1 MKRPLLLDKVR
12 FAVREKVLLDDIRAD
27 LAPGSMTAVVGPN
40 GAGKSTLLKAISATL
55 HGWTGSVMLE
65 DKDVRKWPR
74 PELACR
80 MAYLPQFRPV
90 AVPLSVGDLVAM
102 GRFPHVG
109 AWKPLRKPDRD
120 AIESAME
127 RMEIAYLRD
136 RDATTLSGGELQRA
150 FLARCLAQGSPLLLL
165 DEPLTG
171 LDIGH
176 QLALL
181 EILEGLAAD
190 GKTILW
196 SVHDLRLAAEHARDA
211 WLLDRGRL
219 TRRGAIDEVLASP
232 EARTAFGVEM
242 HRADDGG
249 WRFRRG

>member
-1 MKRPLLLDKVR
+1 MRDVLRIQSVGFAIRDKILLQEVS
-12 FAVREKVLLDDIRAD
+12 AT
-27 LAPGSMTAVVGPN
+27 LASGSMTAVIGPN
-40 GAGKSTLLKAISATL
+40 GAGKSTLLKALSATL
-55 HGWTGSVMLE
+55 HGWTGSVFLDDRE
-65 DKDVRKWPR
+65 VRRWPK

-90 AVPLSVGDLVAM
+90 TVPLEVEDLVAM
-102 GRFPHVG
+102 GRFPHLG
-109 AWKPLRKPDRD
+109 AWRSLRQTDRA
-120 AIESAME
+120 AIHDAME
-127 RMEIAYLRD
+127 RMEITHLRD

-181 EILEGLAAD
+181 GILEDLAAE

-196 SVHDLRLAAEHARDA
+196 SVHDLRLAAEHAREA
-211 WLLDRGRL
+211 WLLDKGRL
-219 TRRGAIDEVLASP
+219 TRRGPIDEVLASA
-232 EARTAFGVEM
+232 EAHAAFGVSM
-242 HRADDGG
+242 NRSDDGS
-249 WRFRRG
+249 WRFGQA

>member
-1 MKRPLLLDKVR
+1 MKQPLLLDKVR
-12 FAVREKVLLDDIRAD
+12 FAVRDKVLLDDVCAD

-55 HGWTGSVMLE
+55 HGWTGSVVLE
-65 DKDVRKWPR
+65 GRDVRKWSR
-74 PELACR
+74 PELACW

-90 AVPLSVGDLVAM
+90 AVPLSVEDLVAM
-102 GRFPHVG
+102 GRFPHLG
-109 AWKPLRKPDRD
+109 PWKPLRKSDRV

-136 RDATTLSGGELQRA
+136 RDATTLSGGELQRT

-181 EILEGLAAD
+181 EILEGLAAE

-219 TRRGAIDEVLASP
+219 TRRGPIDEVLASP
-232 EARTAFGVEM
+232 EARAAFGVEM
-242 HRADDGG
+242 RRADDGS
-249 WRFRRG
+249 WRFARG